1 MLVHRHLALD
11 RRVIDDWL
19 HELSTAWLIV
29 VVFGVTLA
37 VTAAI
42 YGVVIALA
50 RGERGRSFTAVSP
63 GMLPPMGLVFG
74 LVVGFLAAQVWSD
87 ADRAH
92 QAVNREASSLR
103 AVVLLSAEFPGQ
115 REERM
120 QSLVH
125 RHIEQA
131 VTREWPEMADGDASL
146 SVIPGS
152 LAEMLDTALHLR
164 PDTTG
169 QEVAQRE
176 IVTSVENAFDARR
189 QRIIVSESS
198 VNWAKWGAV
207 FALAILTLIAIAFVH
222 SGNRLAAALSMA
234 LFGSAVAV
242 SVLMIATHDR
252 PFAGP
257 FRVTPAVLV
266 EVEPGRP

>member
-1 MLVHRHLALD
+1 M
-11 RRVIDDWL
+11 IEDWL
-19 HELSTAWLIV
+19 HELSTPWLIV
-29 VVFGVTLA
+29 VVFAVTLA

-42 YGVVIALA
+42 YGIVMALA

-87 ADRAH
+87 ADRAN

-103 AVVLLSAEFPGQ
+103 SVVLLSGEFPGE
-115 REERM
+115 REVRM
-120 QSLVH
+120 RRLVR

-131 VTREWPEMADGDASL
+131 VTREWPEMAEGDVSL
-146 SVIPGS
+146 SVISGS
-152 LAEMLDTALHLR
+152 LAEILDMALHLR
-164 PDTTG
+164 PDTAG

-176 IVTSVENAFDARR
+176 IVTSVENALDARR
-189 QRIIVSESS
+189 QRIIVSQSS

-207 FALAILTLIAIAFVH
+207 FTLAILTLIAIAFVH

-257 FRVTPAVLV
+257 FRVSPTVLV
-266 EVEPGRP
+266 EVEPGGP

>member
-11 RRVIDDWL
+11 RRMIEDWL
-19 HELSTAWLIV
+19 HELSTPWLIV
-29 VVFGVTLA
+29 VVFAVTLA

-42 YGVVIALA
+42 YGIVIALA

-87 ADRAH
+87 GDRAN

-103 AVVLLSAEFPGQ
+103 SVVLLSGEFPGE
-115 REERM
+115 REVRM
-120 QSLVH
+120 RRLVR

-131 VTREWPEMADGDASL
+131 VTREWPEMAEGDVSL
-146 SVIPGS
+146 SVISGS
-152 LAEMLDTALHLR
+152 LAELLDIALHLR
-164 PDTTG
+164 PDTAG

-176 IVTSVENAFDARR
+176 IVTSIENALDARR
-189 QRIIVSESS
+189 QRIIVSQSS

-207 FALAILTLIAIAFVH
+207 SSLAILTLIAIAFVH

-257 FRVTPAVLV
+257 FRVSPTVLV
-266 EVEPGRP
+266 EVEPDGP

>member
-1 MLVHRHLALD
+1 MLVHRQPALD
-11 RRVIDDWL
+11 RRMIDDWL
-19 HELSTAWLIV
+19 HELSTPWLVV
-29 VVFGVTLA
+29 VVFAVTLA

-42 YGVVIALA
+42 WGIVIALA
-50 RGERGRSFTAVSP
+50 RGERGRAFAAVSP

-87 ADRAH
+87 ADRAG

-103 AVVLLSAEFPGQ
+103 AVVLLSAEFPGE
-115 REERM
+115 REVRLR
-120 QSLVH
+120 SLVR

-131 VTREWPEMADGDASL
+131 VTQEWPAMAKGDLSL

-152 LAEMLDTALHLR
+152 LDASLETGLHLR
-164 PDTTG
+164 PYGAG

-189 QRIIVSESS
+189 QRIIVSQSS

-207 FALAILTLIAIAFVH
+207 FGLAILTLIAIAFVH
-222 SGNRLAAALSMA
+222 SGNRFAAALSMA
-234 LFGSAVAV
+234 LFGAAVAV

-252 PFAGP
+252 PFSGP
-257 FRVTPAVLV
+257 FRVSPDVLV
-266 EVEPGRP
+266 QVEPSQR